1 MTTMSYQEEKD
12 EQTKRLEER
21 MKLVKHKILV
31 MSGKGGVGKTSVSVN
46 LAASLALR
54 GYKTGI
60 LDTDIH
66 GPNIAKMLGVQG
78 SLVGEADAIDP
89 IEALPGLLAASMAFT
104 GIGNDDAV
112 IWRGPVKIG
121 VIRQFLADIVWGD
134 LDFLV
139 IDSPPGTGDEP
150 LTVCQL
156 LPEMDGAVVVT
167 TPQEVAI
174 LDSRKSVTFARKLS
188 IPVLGI
194 VENMSGLVCPH
205 CGEVIELFGSGGGER
220 AANDLSVPFLGKVPL
235 DPQAVKDSDAGT
247 PVVIAHKESPAAKA
261 LNSVV
266 ERVLK
271 TVDPA

>member
-1 MTTMSYQEEKD
+1 MSYQEEKD